1 MHPSVEVFGREIPT
15 YGLMAAAGLVCGLL
29 FVFFCARKYKLD
41 AENATYIYTFGF
53 LGCGVGAKIL
63 YLAVTMKQIIE
74 DIKTLGFF
82 PAVVAHTQGGLVFYG
97 GLLGAICAAFLTARY
112 LKRDIREYYPA
123 LVPGIAIMA
132 GFGRIGC
139 YLTGCCYGA
148 CTSSSIHVIY
158 PEGGL
163 APSGVPLVP
172 VQLYEAVFDFI
183 LVIFLTVLSA
193 KSERMRPKLL
203 SLYLVLYAIFRFC
216 LEFWRADGI
225 RGLWG
230 PFSTSQW
237 ISIAILL
244 FILIKYLKDRRLKMI
259 K

>member
-1 MHPSVEVFGREIPT
+1 MHPSVELFGREIPT
-15 YGLMAAAGLVCGLL
+15 YGIMAAAGLICGLL

-41 AENATYIYTFGF
+41 AEDAAYMYTFGF
-53 LGCGVGAKIL
+53 LGCGIGAKIL
-63 YLAVTMKQIIE
+63 YVLVSFKQIVE
-74 DIKTLGFF
+74 DIHALGLV
-82 PAVVAHTQGGLVFYG
+82 PALIAHTQGGLVFYG
-97 GLLGAICAAFLTARY
+97 GLLGAIAAAFLTARY

-148 CTSSSIHVIY
+148 RTTSHICVVY
-158 PEGGL
+158 PDGGA
-163 APSGVPLVP
+163 APSGIPLVP
-172 VQLYEAVFDFI
+172 VQLYEAAFDFI
-183 LVIFLTVLSA
+183 LVIVLAVLSA
-193 KSERMRPKLL
+193 KVLKLRPKLL
-203 SLYLVLYAIFRFC
+203 TVYLVLYAVFRFC
-216 LEFWRADGI
+216 LEFWRADGL
-225 RGLWG
+225 RGIYG

-244 FILIKYLKDRRLKMI
+244 FLLIKTLRDRRLKMI